1 MPLGIL
7 QKPAGILCSGTHML
21 LGCAEAVNLLGK
33 YINTIK
39 RKAPLYANTMIDVV
53 VNA

>member
-1 MPLGIL
+1 
-7 QKPAGILCSGTHML
+7 ML
-21 LGCAEAVNLLGK
+21 LACAEAVNLLGK

-39 RKAPLYANTMIDVV
+39 RKAPLYANTMIDVL

>member
-1 MPLGIL
+1 
-7 QKPAGILCSGTHML
+7 ML
-21 LGCAEAVNLLGK
+21 LAYAEAVNVLGK

-39 RKAPLYANTMIDVV
+39 RKAPLHANTKIDVL

>member
-1 MPLGIL
+1 
-7 QKPAGILCSGTHML
+7 ML
-21 LGCAEAVNLLGK
+21 LAFAEAVNLLGK

-39 RKAPLYANTMIDVV
+39 RKAPLHSNTKIDIP